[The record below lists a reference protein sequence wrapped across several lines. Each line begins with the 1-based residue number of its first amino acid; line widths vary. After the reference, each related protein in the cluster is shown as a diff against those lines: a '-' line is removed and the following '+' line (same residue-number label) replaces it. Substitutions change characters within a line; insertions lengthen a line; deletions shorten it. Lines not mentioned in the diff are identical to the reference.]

1 MSRRILFLDCVGG
14 AAGDMLLCALTEA
27 CGDVS
32 FVEELPER
40 LGFPD
45 VTLRW
50 PPSRPGGFAARRLDV
65 SFDPTKHPRRR
76 NLADV
81 EKLLEGCG
89 ASEIA
94 VGMARRVFGR
104 LAEAEGSVHGQP
116 AEEVHFHE
124 VGAVDAVVDVLGACL
139 ALDRL
144 EIDEVVC
151 SELPMGRGTVSCEH
165 GELPLPAPAVAA
177 MLAGV
182 PVRSVDVE
190 GETVTPTGAALV
202 TALSDRFGPMP
213 AMTVERVGVGAGS
226 REYPGLPNVVRVF
239 VGRATAEAHISRTEN
254 SVVECNVDD
263 LDPRVLPVVIDR
275 LLESGALDAYVTPLV
290 MKKGRPG
297 HLITAVAPVQAGDSL
312 VDVLLRET
320 SSLGCRA
327 YPVTKYHL
335 ERRMETAATPWGP
348 VPVKVALA
356 GDTVLRRVPEF
367 EACAELAR
375 AAGVPVRDVLAAA
388 GGAVDDE
395 E

>member
-1 MSRRILFLDCVGG
+1 
-14 AAGDMLLCALTEA
+14 MLLCALAEA

-45 VTLRW
+45 VTLEW
-50 PPSRPGGFAARRLDV
+50 PAMRPGGFAARRLDV
-65 SFDPTKHPRRR
+65 GFDPTSHPHHR
-76 NLADV
+76 NLGDV
-81 EKLLEGCG
+81 EQLLER
-89 ASEIA
+89 SDVSPHA
-94 VGMARRVFGR
+94 VDMARNVFRR
-104 LAEAEGSVHGQP
+104 LAEAEGQVHGQSP
-116 AEEVHFHE
+116 DEVHFHE
-124 VGAVDAVVDVLGACL
+124 VGAVDAVVDILGACL
-139 ALDRL
+139 ALERL
-144 EIDEVVC
+144 EVDEVVC
-151 SELPMGRGTVSCEH
+151 SELPMGHGTVICEH

-182 PVRSVDVE
+182 PVRPVDVE

-213 AMTVERVGVGAGS
+213 AMTVETLGVGAGS
-226 REYPGLPNVVRVF
+226 KEYPGLPNVVRAF
-239 VGRATAEAHISRTEN
+239 VGTATVAAGLPQTGN
-254 SVVECNVDD
+254 TVVECNIDD

-297 HLITAVAPVQAGDSL
+297 HLITAISPAQTVETV
-312 VDVLLRET
+312 VDVILRET
-320 SSLGCRA
+320 SSLGCRT
-327 YPVTKYHL
+327 YPVTKYYL
-335 ERRMETAATPWGP
+335 ERRMETVETPWGP

-375 AAGVPVRDVLAAA
+375 GAGVPVRDVLAAA
-388 GGAVDDE
+388 GGVFDE
-395 E
+395 ETD